1 MESSWKNCLDLIED
15 GIIVVDS
22 ELIIKVY
29 NRRAREIFGI
39 VSDSGIGHPHGKV
52 NQGDIVVLADNSLGS
67 DDGGLTPQDLEII
80 GLPPSAVNNGDAII
94 AVGRYASPYETPYY
108 KVAVG
113 SSLQAPLNLKCC
125 INKRDRVNV
134 SIDDFTKNISISV
147 NDIEYNM
154 GYQITI
160 GHIVIIDG
168 VTGEVKFYQARGCT
182 ARGEDAKHILMGK
195 EYAAKGPDSPTINLI
210 GQSLTKIHPD
220 NQGAHYLD
228 QILNGDS
235 EGFVDKEYLLN
246 GIWVRASAY
255 PLYNNDK
262 KVMGGA
268 LVFRDIN
275 ELKLLERQV
284 QNTRFKYPSFQII
297 KGDSPGIME
306 AIRVA
311 QRVSKSKSTVL
322 LLGESGTGKSL
333 FAKAIHA
340 NSPRADKPF
349 IAVNIAAIP
358 GGLLESELFGYEDG
372 AFTGARKGGD
382 RGKFRLADGGTI
394 FLDEIGDMDFYLQAK
409 ILHVLQDGAFYPIG
423 SGKRESVDVRVI
435 AATNK
440 NLEEAVKKG
449 KFREDLYYRLNV
461 VSMIIPP
468 LRQRRGDIR
477 ELVEYLLPMISE
489 RVGRK
494 DVTLS
499 PEVYNAF
506 LTYDWPGNVR
516 ELENVLER
524 AVNMIEGNTVTMAAL
539 PDYLSAKNKSGE
551 SFKPFEAGTLKEYL
565 AQLEREA
572 IIRALKETNYHKTLA
587 MKKLGIGRTAFYE
600 KIKDYGISLSDNVL

>member
-22 ELIIKVY
+22 DLIIKVY

-39 VSDSGIGHPHGKV
+39 VSDSGTGHPKGRVK
-52 NQGDIVVLADNSLGS
+52 QGDIVVLADNSLGS
-67 DDGGLTPQDLEII
+67 DDGGLTPEDLEII
-80 GLPPSAVNNGDAII
+80 GLPAKAVNTGDAFI

-113 SSLQAPLNLKCC
+113 GRLQAPLNLKCC
-125 INKRDRVNV
+125 INKRDRVNA
-134 SIDDFTKNISISV
+134 SIDDFTKNISIII
-147 NDIEYNM
+147 NDMEYSM
-154 GYQITI
+154 GYHITI

-168 VTGEVKFYQARGCT
+168 VTGDIKFYQARGYT
-182 ARGEDAKHILMGK
+182 ARGEDTRHILMGK
-195 EYAAKGPDSPTINLI
+195 EYAAKGPNSPTINLI
-210 GQSLTKIHPD
+210 GQPLDKIHPD
-220 NQGAHYLD
+220 NQAHYLD
-228 QILNGDS
+228 QILSGNS

-255 PLYNNDK
+255 PLYNDEN

-284 QNTRFKYPSFQII
+284 QNTSFKYPSFQII

-340 NSPRADKPF
+340 NSPRSDKPF

-358 GGLLESELFGYEDG
+358 GALLESELFGYEGG
-372 AFTGARKGGD
+372 AFTGARKGGE
-382 RGKFRLADGGTI
+382 RGKFRLAEGGTI

-409 ILHVLQDGAFYPIG
+409 ILHVLQDGAFYPVG
-423 SGKRESVDVRVI
+423 SSKKESVDVRVI

-440 NLEEAVKKG
+440 NIEDAVKKG

-461 VSMIIPP
+461 VSLTIPP

-477 ELVEYLLPMISE
+477 ELIGYLLPVISE

-499 PEVYNAF
+499 AEVYEAF
-506 LTYDWPGNVR
+506 LAYDWPGNVR

-524 AVNMIEGNTVTMAAL
+524 AVNMFEGKTVTKAAL
-539 PDYLSAKNKSGE
+539 PDYLNTKDSAAGAYELLESG
-551 SFKPFEAGTLKEYL
+551 ALKEYL
-565 AQLEREA
+565 ARVEKEA
-572 IIRALKETNYHKTLA
+572 IIRALKEAKYHKTSA
-587 MKKLGIGRTAFYE
+587 MKRLGIGRTAFYE
-600 KIKDYGISLSDNVL
+600 KIKYYGISLQEDVL